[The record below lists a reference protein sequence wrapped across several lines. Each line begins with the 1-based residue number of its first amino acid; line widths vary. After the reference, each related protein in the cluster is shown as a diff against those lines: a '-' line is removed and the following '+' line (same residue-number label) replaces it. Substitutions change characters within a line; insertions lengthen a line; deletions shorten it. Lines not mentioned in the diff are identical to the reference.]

1 MSVSQ
6 MPSSRRW
13 KQLNDLERLVEEIEV
28 GTGVEPEPSELLDQW
43 MLRVII
49 ALMDRVE
56 RLEHP
61 RMH

>member
-1 MSVSQ
+1 
-6 MPSSRRW
+6 
-13 KQLNDLERLVEEIEV
+13 LNDLERLVEEIEV